1 MLYHTY
7 IYIVFFISISRMPN
21 ITIYLN
27 AELYEKVKK
36 NPSKIIQEALANFFN
51 KQKKNPQPNDPKG
64 K

>member
-1 MLYHTY
+1 
-7 IYIVFFISISRMPN
+7 MPN